1 MPRTCCCK
9 YHAQHASHIARPW
22 QESFLQNCHTQG
34 LPTSCS
40 PPWAKLVGEPILVQ
54 HAFHRHA
61 RFIDAA
67 DTRGQLRQAKQPR
80 PTAFWLSC
88 ATTGCD
94 FKHNCARRQ
103 LHVRHTWRPVHCK
116 TCARHYSAARWLCT
130 CGVPWHTCPIHRAE
144 GFACGSPRKPP
155 KPKHALPPPKRRTTP
170 LGGILEALDGLYHP
184 RSYCCAPSAKP

>member
-1 MPRTCCCK
+1 MHNMLLTLRAPGRRASCK
-9 YHAQHASHIARPW
+9 TATLKGFR
-22 QESFLQNCHTQG
+22 
-34 LPTSCS
+34 LPAV

-94 FKHNCARRQ
+94 FKHNCARTQ
-103 LHVRHTWRPVHCK
+103 LHVRHTWRPVIAKIVHDILVQHDGCVYVANLG
-116 TCARHYSAARWLCT
+116 TPAPYT
-130 CGVPWHTCPIHRAE
+130 G
-144 GFACGSPRKPP
+144 RKVL
-155 KPKHALPPPKRRTTP
+155 HVDLSESLQSLSMRCHLLSGAL
-170 LGGILEALDGLYHP
+170 HP
-184 RSYCCAPSAKP
+184 